1 MNKEKGIK
9 KDCLFSIT
17 KMNKFYFFPFL
28 VPVVCYSTKFFSEV
42 MKFGNEDPEGVKKKG
57 VNEDVEHSFVFL
69 YTMINGVSHI
79 MGGLLY
85 FISLLRTKS
94 EKLKTKND
102 TEDDDDYKIM
112 KEGAFAGIKNNTY
125 DSIDLYHKIDK
136 YKFLKVGG
144 ILFIMSFILTS
155 YIIIKGYAA
164 GHQQLEKRLY
174 FLFFFTLF
182 KVFIFKQEVYFHQ
195 KLSLG
200 IAGFGMIILFSIYFI
215 FLKYESYNYIYDVLL
230 FSGSF
235 FYSLYL
241 MLIKI
246 LTVNNG
252 MSPFLVLLFIGIFS
266 TFSTL
271 FGYVIFSFVNKGDLT
286 YVSNLFHCS
295 NINYICFGVFYR
307 NIICYFLINSVLQV
321 LILLVIYYFSPEI
334 FAISDIISPLFS
346 FIEKCVLKK
355 EDNPIV
361 ITFNII
367 GYLIVLL
374 GAFIYNELIVCNFWE
389 LNRNTWKWIDK
400 RADDEI
406 GERNNSYDSNSID
419 GNDVCFDRDFS
430 MEMANSVKN

>member
-1 MNKEKGIK
+1 MNKKKE

-17 KMNKFYFFPFL
+17 KMNKYYLFPFL
-28 VPVVCYSTKFFSEV
+28 VPIVCYSTKFFSEV
-42 MKFGNEDPEGVKKKG
+42 MKFGNENPEAVKKNGVK
-57 VNEDVEHSFVFL
+57 EEVEHSFVFL
-69 YTMINGVSHI
+69 YTMINGVSHT

-85 FISLLRTKS
+85 FISILRTKS
-94 EKLKTKND
+94 EKIKSKND
-102 TEDDDDYKIM
+102 TNDDDYKII
-112 KEGAFAGIKNNTY
+112 KERRSTGIKNNTY
-125 DSIDLYHKIDK
+125 DSIDLYQKIDK
-136 YKFLKVGG
+136 YKKLKVGG
-144 ILFIMSFILTS
+144 IVFTMSFILTS

-182 KVFIFKQEVYFHQ
+182 KVFIFKKEIYIHQ

-215 FLKYESYNYIYDVLL
+215 FLKYDSYNYIYDILL
-230 FSGSF
+230 FVGSF

-252 MSPFLVLLFIGIFS
+252 MSPFLVLLFIGIFC

-271 FGYVIFSFVNKGDLT
+271 FGFVIFSLVNNGDLT

-295 NINYICFGVFYR
+295 KDNYICFEVFYGK
-307 NIICYFLINSVLQV
+307 ITCYFLINSVLQV
-321 LILLVIYYFSPEI
+321 LVLLVIYYFSPEV

-355 EDNPIV
+355 EDDPIV

-374 GAFIYNELIVCNFWE
+374 
-389 LNRNTWKWIDK
+389 
-400 RADDEI
+400 
-406 GERNNSYDSNSID
+406 
-419 GNDVCFDRDFS
+419 
-430 MEMANSVKN
+430 

>member
-1 MNKEKGIK
+1 MNKKKE

-17 KMNKFYFFPFL
+17 KMNKYYLFPFL
-28 VPVVCYSTKFFSEV
+28 VPIVCYSTKFFSEV
-42 MKFGNEDPEGVKKKG
+42 MKFGNENPEAVKKNGVK
-57 VNEDVEHSFVFL
+57 EEVEHSFVFL
-69 YTMINGVSHI
+69 YTMINGVSHT

-85 FISLLRTKS
+85 FISILRTKS
-94 EKLKTKND
+94 EKIKSKND
-102 TEDDDDYKIM
+102 TNDDDYKII
-112 KEGAFAGIKNNTY
+112 KERRSTGIKNNTY
-125 DSIDLYHKIDK
+125 DSIDLYQKIDK
-136 YKFLKVGG
+136 YKKLKVGG
-144 ILFIMSFILTS
+144 IVFTMSFILTS

-182 KVFIFKQEVYFHQ
+182 KVFIFKKEIYIHQ

-215 FLKYESYNYIYDVLL
+215 FLKYDSYNYIYDILL
-230 FSGSF
+230 FVGSF

-252 MSPFLVLLFIGIFS
+252 MSPFLVLLFIGIFC

-271 FGYVIFSFVNKGDLT
+271 FGFVIFSLVNNGDLT

-295 NINYICFGVFYR
+295 KDNYICFEVFYGK
-307 NIICYFLINSVLQV
+307 ITCYFLINSVLQV
-321 LILLVIYYFSPEI
+321 LVLLVIYYFSPEV

-355 EDNPIV
+355 EDDPIV

-374 GAFIYNELIVCNFWE
+374 GALIYNEIIVCNFCD
-389 LNRNTWKWIDK
+389 LNRNTWKCIDK
-400 RADDEI
+400 RADDEVI
-406 GERNNSYDSNSID
+406 DRSNSCDSNSVD
-419 GNDVCFDRDFS
+419 GNGVFFDRDTF
-430 MEMANSVKN
+430 MEMSNTAKS

>member
-1 MNKEKGIK
+1 MDKKKEKE

-17 KMNKFYFFPFL
+17 KMNKFYLFPFL
-28 VPVVCYSTKFFSEV
+28 VPLVCYSTKFFSEV
-42 MKFGNEDPEGVKKKG
+42 MKFGVKDPEGVKKNG
-57 VNEDVEHSFVFL
+57 VNTEVEHSFVFL
-69 YTMINGVSHI
+69 YTMINGISHLA
-79 MGGLLY
+79 GGLLY
-85 FISLLRTKS
+85 FISIFKTKS
-94 EKLKTKND
+94 EKLKLKNE
-102 TEDDDDYKIM
+102 TDDDDSKKING
-112 KEGAFAGIKNNTY
+112 GAFTSIKNNTY
-125 DSIDLYHKIDK
+125 DSIDFYQKIDR
-136 YKFLKVGG
+136 YKILKVGG
-144 ILFIMSFILTS
+144 ILYIMSFILTS

-182 KVFIFKQEVYFHQ
+182 KIFIFKNEIYIHQ

-215 FLKYESYNYIYDVLL
+215 FLKYNSYNYIYDVLL
-230 FSGSF
+230 FFGSLC
-235 FYSLYL
+235 YSLYL

-271 FGYVIFSFVNKGDLT
+271 IGFIIFSFVNKGDLS

-295 NINYICFGVFYR
+295 DINYICFGVFYK

-321 LILLVIYYFSPEI
+321 LILLVIYYFSPEV

-361 ITFNII
+361 ITSNII
-367 GYLIVLL
+367 GYLIVLI
-374 GAFIYNELIVCNFWE
+374 GAFIYNEIIVCNFCG
-389 LNRNTWKWIDK
+389 LNRNTWKYIDK
-400 RADDEI
+400 RADDEF
-406 GERNNSYDSNSID
+406 GERNYSFDSNSID
-419 GNDVCFDRDFS
+419 GNDICFDKEFS
-430 MEMANSVKN
+430 MEMIDSKKSK

>member
-94 EKLKTKND
+94 EKIKTKND
-102 TEDDDDYKIM
+102 TDDDEDYKIM
-112 KEGAFAGIKNNTY
+112 QEGAFAGIKNNTY

-271 FGYVIFSFVNKGDLT
+271 F
-286 YVSNLFHCS
+286 
-295 NINYICFGVFYR
+295 
-307 NIICYFLINSVLQV
+307 
-321 LILLVIYYFSPEI
+321 
-334 FAISDIISPLFS
+334 
-346 FIEKCVLKK
+346 
-355 EDNPIV
+355 
-361 ITFNII
+361 
-367 GYLIVLL
+367 
-374 GAFIYNELIVCNFWE
+374 
-389 LNRNTWKWIDK
+389 
-400 RADDEI
+400 
-406 GERNNSYDSNSID
+406 
-419 GNDVCFDRDFS
+419 
-430 MEMANSVKN
+430 